1 MRCLA
6 QLDTRAQG
14 KFCRRGDALV
24 ERSSEEIILAQGQ
37 EIVVQAERA
46 WVAHSYVPC

>member
-14 KFCRRGDALV
+14 KFCRREDALA
-24 ERSSEEIILAQGQ
+24 ERLSEGIILAQGQ

-46 WVAHSYVPC
+46 WIAHSYVSC